1 VNRFLS
7 AVLLV
12 SMASLSIS
20 AGQPLE
26 SERKQLQALKAK
38 AGSGDAQAQLDL
50 GMCYWT
56 GTWVARDLRQA
67 AKWHRKAAEQG
78 LARAEYQL
86 GLDLAAGD
94 GVEMNKR
101 EAVAWFR
108 RAADQNLLEAQ
119 YTLGLCYENGK
130 GVNPNEV
137 EAVKW
142 FRKAADGG
150 YLDAQAELGN
160 CYMEGTGVAKDPP
173 EGVKW
178 IRRAADSGCVSAQM
192 SLATCYQKGS
202 GVPKD
207 PVQAYKWFALAASQD
222 DERGADLR
230 VDLAKLE
237 SVLTPEQVAEAQRLA
252 HEFKPASAGVPA
264 PLDTGNGKS
273 EATLASGTLADTAKT
288 GMVNVTSE
296 DEHCDV
302 FVDGA
307 FVGNSP
313 AKLKLVDGSHVVE
326 VRKPGFKT
334 YRRELQVGAGSELSV
349 RAALEKE

>member
-1 VNRFLS
+1 
-7 AVLLV
+7 
-12 SMASLSIS
+12 MASLSIS
-20 AGQPLE
+20 ESQPLE

-38 AGSGDAQAQLDL
+38 AANGDAQAQLDL

-56 GTWVARDLRQA
+56 GTWVSRDLKQA

-108 RAADQNLLEAQ
+108 RAADQNLSEAQ

-137 EAVKW
+137 DAVKW
-142 FRKAADGG
+142 FRKAAERG
-150 YLDAQAELGN
+150 YLDAQAELGD
-160 CYMEGTGVAKDPP
+160 CYLEGTGVTKDLA

-178 IRRAADSGCVSAQM
+178 IRRAAESGCVSAQM
-192 SLATCYQKGS
+192 SLATCYQRGN

-222 DERGADLR
+222 DEHGADLR
-230 VDLAKLE
+230 VNLAKLE
-237 SVLTPEQVAEAQRLA
+237 SVLTPEQVAEAQRQA
-252 HEFKPASAGVPA
+252 HEFKPVGAGATA
-264 PLDTGNGKS
+264 PPETSDGKP
-273 EATLASGTLADTAKT
+273 EATTTPGTVTETAKT
-288 GMVNVTSE
+288 GIVNVTSE
-296 DEHCDV
+296 DERCEV

-313 AKLKLVDGSHVVE
+313 AKLRLAEGSHVVE
-326 VRKPGFKT
+326 VKKPGFKV
-334 YRRELQVGAGSELSV
+334 YRRELQVGAGSELSL
-349 RAALEKE
+349 RAALDKE